1 MDHKIRKKL
10 AMSRFL
16 KAMLLTI
23 LFQQLGYAGRAQLN
37 SLRQKVE
44 VRLENTNALAI
55 ITSLGQQ
62 SGCSFYY
69 TASELGGIKVT
80 SFLVN
85 GTLGL
90 ALQKL
95 KALAPLEYKVSGN
108 SISIQVTTTPS
119 RVNTDTVGRRTM
131 KGRITDAK
139 TGKPVAYV
147 DVYAQEGHVS
157 AASNGNG
164 DFVMQSPAAHD
175 LLIFAKAGYASQVIT
190 VNGYTVL
197 DIKLVQ
203 DNRTLSGVTVSS
215 RRRMNNEAA
224 VLNER
229 QHAAVVSDG
238 ISAENIEKTASITTA
253 QALQRVSGVTITDDK
268 YVAVRGLGD
277 RSVIGELNGIRLA
290 SSDPDRSTIPLD
302 LVPANLLDNIVVF
315 KTMTPDRPADASGGI
330 VELKTLSIPTK
341 QTLAITAQTGTN
353 SNIGL
358 GGKMN
363 SFYNSDM
370 GFSGGKIKS
379 HDLPS
384 DYLQLDKQYPGGL
397 SQIQQ
402 LVSAAKNDPAL
413 LTEVDRIN
421 TIMHHFDP
429 VLTTR
434 YKKAPLNGIYNI
446 TYGNAFSVFKQ
457 HQLGLI
463 LSGSYYNRSTDVTNG
478 ELNQYSI
485 YQGVMTG
492 IRRLMNR
499 GISPLTLPPIH
510 PTWESMLATGK
521 IQVHKHLTM
530 GYWEDCRIV
539 LIPTMRSAFS
549 TWATGVEK
557 RRLQVLP
564 ANMLM

>member
-203 DNRTLSGVTVSS
+203 DNRTLSG
-215 RRRMNNEAA
+215 
-224 VLNER
+224 
-229 QHAAVVSDG
+229 
-238 ISAENIEKTASITTA
+238 
-253 QALQRVSGVTITDDK
+253 
-268 YVAVRGLGD
+268 
-277 RSVIGELNGIRLA
+277 
-290 SSDPDRSTIPLD
+290 
-302 LVPANLLDNIVVF
+302 
-315 KTMTPDRPADASGGI
+315 
-330 VELKTLSIPTK
+330 
-341 QTLAITAQTGTN
+341 
-353 SNIGL
+353 
-358 GGKMN
+358 
-363 SFYNSDM
+363 
-370 GFSGGKIKS
+370 
-379 HDLPS
+379 
-384 DYLQLDKQYPGGL
+384 
-397 SQIQQ
+397 
-402 LVSAAKNDPAL
+402 
-413 LTEVDRIN
+413 
-421 TIMHHFDP
+421 
-429 VLTTR
+429 
-434 YKKAPLNGIYNI
+434 
-446 TYGNAFSVFKQ
+446 
-457 HQLGLI
+457 
-463 LSGSYYNRSTDVTNG
+463 
-478 ELNQYSI
+478 
-485 YQGVMTG
+485 
-492 IRRLMNR
+492 
-499 GISPLTLPPIH
+499 
-510 PTWESMLATGK
+510 
-521 IQVHKHLTM
+521 
-530 GYWEDCRIV
+530 
-539 LIPTMRSAFS
+539 
-549 TWATGVEK
+549 
-557 RRLQVLP
+557 
-564 ANMLM
+564 